1 MSIVTKRGDRGKTAL
16 LSGEEVDKDALRI
29 EAFGTVDELNSFLG
43 VARSFVDLMEGE
55 PFQKLSRD
63 VQELQ
68 VELFQLGAELAC
80 VRERP
85 GNLVQPVDQKRVE
98 IIEGRIA
105 GLEASVKLPP
115 SFVIPGGTRA
125 SAMMDVARTVAR
137 RLERR
142 MVRLAREGGYEN
154 PLGLIYANRLSDYLF
169 MLARSIEKHAGILEL
184 MGGGVR

>member
-1 MSIVTKRGDRGKTAL
+1 MSIVTKKGDDGRTFL
-16 LSGEEVDKDALRI
+16 LTGEEVNKDALRI

-43 VARSFVDLMEGE
+43 VARALIDPLEGE
-55 PFQKLSRD
+55 AFQTLSRE

-80 VRERP
+80 AAGSPAIMVE
-85 GNLVQPVDQKRVE
+85 PVDADRVAA
-98 IIEGRIA
+98 IEQRIA
-105 GLEASVKLPP
+105 ALEASVKLPP

-142 MVRLAREGGYEN
+142 VVALAHAGEYAN
-154 PLGLIYANRLSDYLF
+154 AHGLIYLNRLSDYLF
-169 MLARSIEKHAGILEL
+169 MLARAIEKHAGVLE
-184 MGGGVR
+184 MVEGRT